1 MWNSLAGAC
10 GVMDE
15 ETSVPKQP
23 EVFASDTKQALIG
36 KESRDDVK
44 IARSLLETIPFS
56 CEKEKA
62 TFLKRVQCLQD
73 YHIIQIFE
81 HGVAFL
87 KRNLDDSSALLDD
100 AEVRNLFEICLSFC
114 YVTDLSKRVAFDY
127 YARILKFC
135 FSSQSKQC
143 LTTSTVSQILQLVQ
157 GFQEGSIG
165 FSDDYRKEINRT
177 KDFFEE
183 LFAIFNKRRDED
195 FIAEI
200 IAQTVRFASA
210 DVGNAIQGQSLRG
223 DMVKS
228 HVRFTNWVRLLK
240 VDSVSNRFAS
250 VLAKTKALQW
260 EDQHFLGMYVLGP
273 GDSGGL
279 DFVSILDRFKIDD
292 KEVKFPSDEKRL
304 DIYVDRLNHFLEHRS
319 LLVTSLKLFVC
330 TNITNEVFAEV
341 LDQFCGERER
351 LHPHQQ
357 DSDSE
362 SKKDAFNKVHD
373 VLVSL
378 PDGKLVCDVLRF
390 WRRTF
395 SGDKEYQSLKGLM
408 HLLPE
413 APPDEDR
420 FCLEER
426 VERVLN
432 YLEWLPTSVQSL
444 ISVWYIV
451 FSAMIKLFPTTFD
464 RLPEVL
470 VMIQRASSDAG
481 KSENLWTFIFISSCS
496 VTDVT
501 EEKRK
506 EMIWLFIC
514 FLETGCFTSFHD
526 WGIPT
531 AVIQQLSLCDNIPFG
546 TKKRIIRKVTRS
558 VNLFDSDLTYRI
570 INDIFK
576 NISLDPSFRIQIYRE
591 MIKVIESGIGKGVF
605 LHGVLEPVRVLLHLV
620 TTVPISG
627 DRRVKI
633 LLKAK
638 ESDNCLLNSIQILE
652 MSNVECRSKEVNKF
666 FDLFY
671 TAYVDIMKD
680 EKDFCGRF
688 HQQQSRQYL
697 NSSIQVQEIW
707 ILEVAKLIYA
717 GSFDEE
723 LDFCCCLRVLV
734 SAGKLESAEQLLQL
748 YSQVRE
754 SAVKVVQSYRQQD
767 KKQILEKFATPLCIV
782 VGSDSLS
789 SREKLKLVKEVCE
802 TSLTDPSMFLNG
814 ALQTMLLNLI
824 PPSDAKN
831 SSLYTLE
838 DPVLF
843 ELSEIMTA
851 LKNPRLMCQV
861 AKCPFLV
868 FKRLSSVF
876 FKASTDKLESIYQ
889 FIGTVEQMDSEFFD
903 RAVPVFQTAVEV
915 SNSLRDVMEL
925 LREFVFMLRAA
936 STEFVPLFSIVY
948 SHLLKDE
955 TKKESRKQFTNDVLK
970 KWTASLN
977 VAVCHNLRVPQLLC
991 KVYNFSESPEKRCEI
1006 LHRLQEILR
1015 KTKNFESPDKNLS
1028 KPAEGNIRNRV
1039 ACCDLEWLVFHSSL
1053 STKEAALAFN
1063 LCTQHFQGRL
1073 KCFSFSDVEI
1083 ANGCFKFVPRE
1094 GGPCTDERT
1103 EGIIGRERQALET
1116 KTIVFT
1122 PALVVEKIIRHLKR
1136 VIKEDG
1142 HLPENAHSLWRLVC
1156 RESSTCATCFSY
1168 ERSSPF
1174 HDSYIE
1180 VFLSILSQASSKEI
1194 MFYWAELDGHHLCQC
1209 SEVILNALKLS
1220 TNAFG
1225 ETDKDA
1231 LIEFQSLVHKAMEV
1245 IRRGQLYN
1253 GDDACFVYAVEQLE
1267 SLCGLLKCGLSIKTI
1282 SSILTL
1288 FQVNERAALA
1298 ARDIVSEWSNEQQAI
1313 ELIEAL
1319 KMRCKDEEMSSLPTQ
1334 HSIFVWE
1341 LLTSLRRLFKNSCEN
1356 LLKELEELVVLYN
1369 LGYSHGLGR
1378 LPNWRYEMLE
1388 HGVPAVAVDCWCI
1401 AFLSTPLEELT
1412 SHDVDIIVDL
1422 DSASLELVPSVSQ
1435 KIKSCLFPENG
1446 FEIALKRKKGIKEP
1460 QIKERLRLA
1469 RLLRELINI
1478 LKVQK
1483 LGEES
1488 YGPSIRKV
1496 VADTCDDLCEAYVS
1510 QETEVVDTCD
1520 ELCEAYVSQET
1531 EVVDT
1536 CDELCE
1542 AYVSQETEVVD
1553 TCDELCEAYVSQETE
1568 VVDTCDEL
1576 CEAYVSQETEVVD
1589 TCDELCEAY
1598 VSQETEVVDTCDELC
1613 EALVSQETEVVD
1625 TCDELCEAY
1634 VSQETEVVDTCDELC
1649 EAYVSQETEE
1659 EKGGRENNLY
1669 KIREQKLEALFNE
1682 IFCYQSRVSYEEPG
1696 YTDVSHQ
1703 LDCKETGTLL
1713 PCIRT
1718 KSHKNDSLPSILKY
1732 TREVYKPLLILLRRW
1747 LSGIINKPI
1756 LSHHVHEIVHFL
1768 VSKHSNNDS
1777 IQSMHEALQHH
1788 IMENNKALVAQLQAV
1803 GYNQSEKSSE
1813 DLWSSPVIE
1822 CSGYLTKSELG
1833 NEKKNKKLVEVL
1845 RNVWNEWK
1853 DLLCM
1858 QKIRS
1863 IKVGDKEIDTRALF
1877 GHQLSLEEMEAQVS
1891 VVKKVLS
1898 QIKSENLQRD
1908 VSRMIKKEERHR
1920 FRIEEMYKNGK
1931 VRIDSW
1937 KISAVLLKQY
1947 LSLDY
1952 TSMIIRLSVTNYA
1965 VVDERPNALL

>member
-81 HGVAFL
+81 HGVSFF

-143 LTTSTVSQILQLVQ
+143 LTTTTVSQILQLVQ

-165 FSDDYRKEINRT
+165 FSDDYPKKINRT
-177 KDFFEE
+177 KEFFEE
-183 LFAIFNKRRDED
+183 LFTIFNKRRDGD

-200 IAQTVRFASA
+200 ITQTVGFASA

-240 VDSVSNRFAS
+240 VDSVSNRFAN

-260 EDQHFLGMYVLGP
+260 KDQHFSGLYMLGP

-304 DIYVDRLNHFLEHRS
+304 DIYVGRLNHFLEHRS

-357 DSDSE
+357 NSDSE

-413 APPDEDR
+413 VPPDEDR

-444 ISVWYIV
+444 ISVWYNV

-481 KSENLWTFIFISSCS
+481 ESENLWTFIFFDSCS
-496 VTDVT
+496 FIDVT

-514 FLETGCFTSFHD
+514 SLETGCDIFIHE
-526 WGIPT
+526 WGVLILF
-531 AVIQQLSLCDNIPFG
+531 IQQLSLCENIPFD

-558 VNLFDSDLTYRI
+558 VNLFDSDLTNRI

-591 MIKVIESGIGKGVF
+591 MIKVIESGVGKGVS

-652 MSNVECRSKEVNKF
+652 MSIVECRSKEVNEL

-671 TAYVDIMKD
+671 TAYVDIMKE

-688 HQQQSRQYL
+688 YQQQSRLYL
-697 NSSIQVQEIW
+697 NSSIQVQEIR
-707 ILEVAKLIYA
+707 ILEVAKLICA

-723 LDFCCCLRVLV
+723 IDLWCCFRVLV
-734 SAGKLESAEQLLQL
+734 SAGNLKSAEEMLQL
-748 YSQVRE
+748 FSQVRE
-754 SAVKVVQSYRQQD
+754 SAVKVVQSCGQQD
-767 KKQILEKFATPLCIV
+767 KKQILEILATPLCYV
-782 VGSDSLS
+782 VSSDSLS
-789 SREKLKLVKEVCE
+789 SREKLKLVKEVCK
-802 TSLTDPSMFLNG
+802 TSLTYPSMLING
-814 ALQTMLLNLI
+814 DLETVLFKLI

-831 SSLYTLE
+831 ISLYTME
-838 DPVLF
+838 VPMPF
-843 ELSEIMTA
+843 ELSEIMAA
-851 LKNPRLMCQV
+851 LKNPLLIYQV
-861 AKCPFLV
+861 AKCPFHV
-868 FKRLSSVF
+868 FNRLSSVF
-876 FKASTDKLESIYQ
+876 FKASTDKLESICQ
-889 FIGTVEQMDSEFFD
+889 FIRAVEQMDGEFFD
-903 RAVPVFQTAVEV
+903 SALPVLQTAVEV
-915 SNSLRDVMEL
+915 SNSLTDVMEL
-925 LREFVFMLRAA
+925 LMDFVFMIRAA
-936 STEFVPLFSIVY
+936 SKEVVPLFSAVY

-955 TKKESRKQFTNDVLK
+955 TKRESRKQFTSDVLM
-970 KWTASLN
+970 KWTASSN
-977 VAVCHNLRVPQLLC
+977 VAACHYFRVPQLLC
-991 KVYNFSESPEKRCEI
+991 KVYHYSESPEKRCEI
-1006 LHRLQEILR
+1006 LHRLQEILG
-1015 KTKNFESPDKNLS
+1015 KTKNFESSRENLL
-1028 KPAEGNIRNRV
+1028 KPEGYIKNRV

-1053 STKEAALAFN
+1053 STEEAALAFN

-1073 KCFSFSDVEI
+1073 KCFSFSDAEI

-1103 EGIIGRERQALET
+1103 EGVTGRERQALET
-1116 KTIVFT
+1116 TTTVFT
-1122 PALVVEKIIRHLKR
+1122 PALVVEKIIHHLKR

-1142 HLPENAHSLWRLVC
+1142 HLAENARSLWRLVC
-1156 RESSTCATCFSY
+1156 RESSTCAKCVNY
-1168 ERSSPF
+1168 EHSPPF

-1194 MFYWAELDGHHLCQC
+1194 MFYWAQLGGHHLCQC

-1220 TNAFG
+1220 ANAFG

-1231 LIEFQSLVHKAMEV
+1231 LIEFQSLVHKTMETM
-1245 IRRGQLYN
+1245 RGQLLFN
-1253 GDDACFVYAVEQLE
+1253 GDDPCFLHAVTQLE
-1267 SLCGLLKCGLSIKTI
+1267 SLRDLLECGLPIKMM
-1282 SSILTL
+1282 SLILTL
-1288 FQVNERAALA
+1288 FQINERAALA
-1298 ARDIVSEWSNEQQAI
+1298 ARDIVSEWSDAQQAI

-1319 KMRCKDEEMSSLPTQ
+1319 KGRCKDEEISSLPSQ
-1334 HSIFVWE
+1334 HAIFVWE
-1341 LLTSLRRLFKNSCEN
+1341 LLTSFRRLFKNSCEN
-1356 LLKELEELVVLYN
+1356 VLKELEELVVLYN
-1369 LGYSHGLGR
+1369 LGFSHGLDR
-1378 LPNWRYEMLE
+1378 LTEWRYKMLADNF
-1388 HGVPAVAVDCWCI
+1388 PAVAVDYWCV
-1401 AFLSTPLEELT
+1401 AFLTTPIEELT
-1412 SHDVDIIVDL
+1412 SRDVDLIVGM
-1422 DSASLELVPSVSQ
+1422 DSASLELVPSVAQ
-1435 KIKSCLFPENG
+1435 KIKSSLFPENG
-1446 FEIALKRKKGIKEP
+1446 SAIAQKAKKGIKEP

-1469 RLLRELINI
+1469 RLLGDLINI
-1478 LKVQK
+1478 LRVQK
-1483 LGEES
+1483 LDEKS
-1488 YGPSIRKV
+1488 YGHAIRKV
-1496 VADTCDDLCEAYVS
+1496 VDDTCDELCEAYVGQETEVVDTCNELCEAYVS

-1520 ELCEAYVSQET
+1520 ELCEAYVSQETEVVDTCNELCEAYVSQET

-1576 CEAYVSQETEVVD
+1576 CEAYVSQETE
-1589 TCDELCEAY
+1589 
-1598 VSQETEVVDTCDELC
+1598 
-1613 EALVSQETEVVD
+1613 
-1625 TCDELCEAY
+1625 
-1634 VSQETEVVDTCDELC
+1634 
-1649 EAYVSQETEE
+1649 E
-1659 EKGGRENNLY
+1659 EKAGRENNLY
-1669 KIREQKLEALFNE
+1669 KIFEQKLKSLFTE
-1682 IFCYQSRVSYEEPG
+1682 IFCYQSRVNYEEPG
-1696 YTDVSHQ
+1696 YTGVPHQ

-1713 PCIRT
+1713 PCTRT
-1718 KSHKNDSLPSILKY
+1718 KSHENDSLPSILNY
-1732 TREVYKPLLILLRRW
+1732 REVYEPLLILFRRW
-1747 LSGIINKPI
+1747 LSGILNKPI
-1756 LSHHVHEIVHFL
+1756 LSSHVREIVHFL
-1768 VSKHSNNDS
+1768 LSKHSNNDS
-1777 IQSMHEALQHH
+1777 IESMHDALQHH
-1788 IMENNKALVAQLQAV
+1788 IMENNQALVAQLQAV
-1803 GYNQSEKSSE
+1803 GYNQSEKSSQ
-1813 DLWSSPVIE
+1813 DLWSPSAIE
-1822 CSGYLTKSELG
+1822 CSGYLNKSELG
-1833 NEKKNKKLVEVL
+1833 HEKKNKKLVEVL

-1853 DLLCM
+1853 DLLFM
-1858 QKIRS
+1858 QSIHS

-1877 GHQLSLEEMEAQVS
+1877 GHRLSLEEMEAQVS
-1891 VVKKVLS
+1891 VVKKILS
-1898 QIKSENLQRD
+1898 QIQSEDLQRK
-1908 VSRMIKKEERHR
+1908 VSQMIKKEERHR
-1920 FRIEEMYKNGK
+1920 FRIEEMYKDGK

-1937 KISAVLLKQY
+1937 KISVVLLNSTLVLTIHQG
-1947 LSLDY
+1947 
-1952 TSMIIRLSVTNYA
+1952 IFV
-1965 VVDERPNALL
+1965 

>member
-1 MWNSLAGAC
+1 MAGAC

-56 CEKEKA
+56 CEKEKV

-81 HGVAFL
+81 HGVAFF

-165 FSDDYRKEINRT
+165 FSDDYPKKIKRT

-183 LFAIFNKRRDED
+183 LFAIFNKRRDGD

-413 APPDEDR
+413 VPPDEDR

-444 ISVWYIV
+444 ISVWYNV

-514 FLETGCFTSFHD
+514 SLETGCFTSFHD

-531 AVIQQLSLCDNIPFG
+531 AVIQQLSLCDNIPFD

-707 ILEVAKLIYA
+707 ILEVAKLICA

-723 LDFCCCLRVLV
+723 LDFGCCLRVLV
-734 SAGKLESAEQLLQL
+734 NAGKLESAEQLLQL

-868 FKRLSSVF
+868 FSKLSSVF
-876 FKASTDKLESIYQ
+876 FKASTDKLDSICQ
-889 FIGTVEQMDSEFFD
+889 FIGAVEQMHCWFFD
-903 RAVPVFQTAVEV
+903 SALPVLQTAVEV
-915 SNSLRDVMEL
+915 SNSLGDVMEL
-925 LREFVFMLRAA
+925 LREFVFMIRAA
-936 STEFVPLFSIVY
+936 STEFVPLFSVVY

-955 TKKESRKQFTNDVLK
+955 TKKESRKRFTNDVLM
-970 KWTASLN
+970 KWTASSN
-977 VAVCHNLRVPQLLC
+977 VAACHYLRVPQLIC
-991 KVYNFSESPEKRCEI
+991 KVYKFSESPEKRCEI
-1006 LHRLQEILR
+1006 LHRLQEILG
-1015 KTKNFESPDKNLS
+1015 KTKNFEIPDENLS
-1028 KPAEGNIRNRV
+1028 KPAEGNIKNRV

-1053 STKEAALAFN
+1053 STQEAALAFN

-1094 GGPCTDERT
+1094 GAPCTDERT
-1103 EGIIGRERQALET
+1103 EGETGRERQALET
-1116 KTIVFT
+1116 NTIVFT
-1122 PALVVEKIIRHLKR
+1122 PVLVVEKIIRHLKR
-1136 VIKEDG
+1136 VIEEDD
-1142 HLPENAHSLWRLVC
+1142 HLAENARSLWRLVC
-1156 RESSTCATCFSY
+1156 RESSTCATCFNY

-1194 MFYWAELDGHHLCQC
+1194 MFYWAQLDGHHLCQC

-1220 TNAFG
+1220 ANAFG

-1231 LIEFQSLVHKAMEV
+1231 LIEFQSLVHKTMETM
-1245 IRRGQLYN
+1245 RGQLLYS
-1253 GDDACFVYAVEQLE
+1253 GDDPCFLHAVTQLE
-1267 SLCGLLKCGLSIKTI
+1267 SLRDLLECGLPMKMMSL
-1282 SSILTL
+1282 ILTL
-1288 FQVNERAALA
+1288 FQINERAALA
-1298 ARDIVSEWSNEQQAI
+1298 ARDIVSEWSDEQQAI

-1319 KMRCKDEEMSSLPTQ
+1319 KGRCKDEEMSSLPTE
-1334 HSIFVWE
+1334 HAIFVWE
-1341 LLTSLRRLFKNSCEN
+1341 LLTAFRQLFKNSCEN
-1356 LLKELEELVVLYN
+1356 VLKELEELVVLFN
-1369 LGYSHGLGR
+1369 VSFSHGLDR
-1378 LPNWRYEMLE
+1378 LPDWRHKMLDNF
-1388 HGVPAVAVDCWCI
+1388 PAIAVDYWCV
-1401 AFLSTPLEELT
+1401 AFLTTPLEELT
-1412 SHDVDIIVDL
+1412 SHDVDTIIGL

-1446 FEIALKRKKGIKEP
+1446 SGIAQKAKKGIKEP

-1469 RLLRELINI
+1469 RLLGELINI
-1478 LKVQK
+1478 LRVQK
-1483 LGEES
+1483 LDEDS
-1488 YGPSIRKV
+1488 YGHAIRKV
-1496 VADTCDDLCEAYVS
+1496 V
-1510 QETEVVDTCD
+1510 VDTCN
-1520 ELCEAYVSQET
+1520 ELCEAYSYDSQET
-1531 EVVDT
+1531 EK
-1536 CDELCE
+1536 
-1542 AYVSQETEVVD
+1542 
-1553 TCDELCEAYVSQETE
+1553 
-1568 VVDTCDEL
+1568 
-1576 CEAYVSQETEVVD
+1576 
-1589 TCDELCEAY
+1589 
-1598 VSQETEVVDTCDELC
+1598 
-1613 EALVSQETEVVD
+1613 
-1625 TCDELCEAY
+1625 
-1634 VSQETEVVDTCDELC
+1634 
-1649 EAYVSQETEE
+1649 
-1659 EKGGRENNLY
+1659 EKVGRENNLY
-1669 KIREQKLEALFNE
+1669 KIREQKLIALFNE
-1682 IFCYQSRVSYEEPG
+1682 IFCHQSRVSYEEPG
-1696 YTDVSHQ
+1696 YTGVTHQ

-1713 PCIRT
+1713 PCPRT
-1718 KSHKNDSLPSILKY
+1718 ISHKNDSLPSILKY
-1732 TREVYKPLLILLRRW
+1732 REVYEPLLILLRRW
-1747 LSGIINKPI
+1747 LSGILNKPI
-1756 LSHHVHEIVHFL
+1756 LSSHVHEIVHFL

-1777 IQSMHEALQHH
+1777 IQSTKLHDALQHH
-1788 IMENNKALVAQLQAV
+1788 IMENNQALVAQLQAV
-1803 GYNQSEKSSE
+1803 GYNQSEKSSQ
-1813 DLWSSPVIE
+1813 DLWSSPAIE
-1822 CSGYLTKSELG
+1822 CSGYLNKSESG
-1833 NEKKNKKLVEVL
+1833 HDKKNKKLVEVL

-1853 DLLCM
+1853 DLLFM

-1863 IKVGDKEIDTRALF
+1863 IKVGDKEIDTWALF
-1877 GHQLSLEEMEAQVS
+1877 GHRLSLEEMEAQVS
-1891 VVKKVLS
+1891 VVKKILS
-1898 QIKSENLQRD
+1898 EIKSENLQRE

-1920 FRIEEMYKNGK
+1920 FRIEEMYKDGK

-1937 KISAVLLKQY
+1937 KISVVLLKQY
-1947 LSLDY
+1947 LRLNY
-1952 TSMIIRLSVTNYA
+1952 TSRDIRLSVINY
-1965 VVDERPNALL
+1965 VVADERPNALL

>member
-56 CEKEKA
+56 CKKEKA

-81 HGVAFL
+81 HGVAFF

-143 LTTSTVSQILQLVQ
+143 LTTTTVSQILQLVQ
-157 GFQEGSIG
+157 GFQEGSIC
-165 FSDDYRKEINRT
+165 FSDDYPKEINRT
-177 KDFFEE
+177 KEFFEE
-183 LFAIFNKRRDED
+183 LFTIFNKRRDGD

-200 IAQTVRFASA
+200 ITQTVGFASA

-260 EDQHFLGMYVLGP
+260 KDQHFSGLYVLGP

-304 DIYVDRLNHFLEHRS
+304 DIYVGRLNHFLEHRS

-330 TNITNEVFAEV
+330 TNITNEVFVEV

-357 DSDSE
+357 NSDSE

-413 APPDEDR
+413 VPPDEDR

-444 ISVWYIV
+444 ISVWYNV
-451 FSAMIKLFPTTFD
+451 LSAMIKLFPTTFD

-481 KSENLWTFIFISSCS
+481 ESENLWTFIFFDSCS
-496 VTDVT
+496 FIDVT

-514 FLETGCFTSFHD
+514 SLETGCDIFIHEWWVLIFF
-526 WGIPT
+526 
-531 AVIQQLSLCDNIPFG
+531 IQQLSLCENIPFD

-558 VNLFDSDLTYRI
+558 VNLFDSVLTNRI

-591 MIKVIESGIGKGVF
+591 MIKVIESGVGKGVL
-605 LHGVLEPVRVLLHLV
+605 LHGVWEPVRVLLHLV

-652 MSNVECRSKEVNKF
+652 MSIVECRSKEVNEL

-671 TAYVDIMKD
+671 TAYVDIMKE
-680 EKDFCGRF
+680 EKHFCGRF
-688 HQQQSRQYL
+688 YQQQSRQYL
-697 NSSIQVQEIW
+697 NSSIQVQEIR
-707 ILEVAKLIYA
+707 ILEVAKLICA

-723 LDFCCCLRVLV
+723 IDLWCCFRVLV
-734 SAGKLESAEQLLQL
+734 SAGNLKSAEEMLQL
-748 YSQVRE
+748 FSQVRE
-754 SAVKVVQSYRQQD
+754 SAVKVVQSCGQQD
-767 KKQILEKFATPLCIV
+767 KKQILEILATPLCYV
-782 VGSDSLS
+782 VSSDSLS
-789 SREKLKLVKEVCE
+789 SREKLKLVKEVCK
-802 TSLTDPSMFLNG
+802 TSLTYPSMLING
-814 ALQTMLLNLI
+814 ALETVLFKLI

-831 SSLYTLE
+831 ISLYTME
-838 DPVLF
+838 VPMPF
-843 ELSEIMTA
+843 ELSEIMAA
-851 LKNPRLMCQV
+851 LKNPLLIYQV
-861 AKCPFLV
+861 AKCPFHV
-868 FKRLSSVF
+868 FNRLSSVF
-876 FKASTDKLESIYQ
+876 FKASTDKLESICQ
-889 FIGTVEQMDSEFFD
+889 FIRAVDQMDGEFFD
-903 RAVPVFQTAVEV
+903 SALPVLQTAVEV
-915 SNSLRDVMEL
+915 SNSLTDVMEL
-925 LREFVFMLRAA
+925 LMDFVFMIRAA
-936 STEFVPLFSIVY
+936 SKEVVPLFSAVY

-955 TKKESRKQFTNDVLK
+955 TKRESRKQFTSDVLM
-970 KWTASLN
+970 KWTASSN
-977 VAVCHNLRVPQLLC
+977 VAACHYFRVPQLLC
-991 KVYNFSESPEKRCEI
+991 KVYHYSESPEKRCEI
-1006 LHRLQEILR
+1006 LHRLQEILG
-1015 KTKNFESPDKNLS
+1015 KTKNFESPRENLL
-1028 KPAEGNIRNRV
+1028 KPEGYIKNRV

-1053 STKEAALAFN
+1053 STEEAALAFN

-1073 KCFSFSDVEI
+1073 KCFSFSDAEI

-1103 EGIIGRERQALET
+1103 EGVTGRERQALET
-1116 KTIVFT
+1116 TTTVFT

-1142 HLPENAHSLWRLVC
+1142 HLAENARSLWRLVC
-1156 RESSTCATCFSY
+1156 RESSTCAKCFNY
-1168 ERSSPF
+1168 EHSPPF

-1194 MFYWAELDGHHLCQC
+1194 MFYWAQLDGHHLCQC

-1220 TNAFG
+1220 ANAVG

-1231 LIEFQSLVHKAMEV
+1231 LIEFQSLVHKTMETM
-1245 IRRGQLYN
+1245 RGQLLFN
-1253 GDDACFVYAVEQLE
+1253 GDDPCFLHAVTQLE
-1267 SLCGLLKCGLSIKTI
+1267 SLRDLLECGLPIKMM
-1282 SSILTL
+1282 SLILTL
-1288 FQVNERAALA
+1288 FQINERAALA
-1298 ARDIVSEWSNEQQAI
+1298 ARDIVSEWSNEKQAI

-1334 HSIFVWE
+1334 HAIFVWE
-1341 LLTSLRRLFKNSCEN
+1341 LLTSFRRLFKNSCEN
-1356 LLKELEELVVLYN
+1356 VLKELEELVVLFN
-1369 LGYSHGLGR
+1369 FRFSHGLDR
-1378 LPNWRYEMLE
+1378 LPDWRYKMLADNF
-1388 HGVPAVAVDCWCI
+1388 PAIAVDYWCV
-1401 AFLSTPLEELT
+1401 AFLTTPLEELT
-1412 SHDVDIIVDL
+1412 SHDVDTIIGL

-1446 FEIALKRKKGIKEP
+1446 SVIAQKAKKGIKEP
-1460 QIKERLRLA
+1460 QIKERLRLG
-1469 RLLRELINI
+1469 RLLGELINI
-1478 LKVQK
+1478 LRVQK
-1483 LGEES
+1483 LDEES
-1488 YGPSIRKV
+1488 YGNAIRKAV
-1496 VADTCDDLCEAYVS
+1496 VDTCNKLCEAYSHVS
-1510 QETEVVDTCD
+1510 QETEK
-1520 ELCEAYVSQET
+1520 
-1531 EVVDT
+1531 
-1536 CDELCE
+1536 
-1542 AYVSQETEVVD
+1542 
-1553 TCDELCEAYVSQETE
+1553 
-1568 VVDTCDEL
+1568 
-1576 CEAYVSQETEVVD
+1576 
-1589 TCDELCEAY
+1589 
-1598 VSQETEVVDTCDELC
+1598 
-1613 EALVSQETEVVD
+1613 
-1625 TCDELCEAY
+1625 
-1634 VSQETEVVDTCDELC
+1634 
-1649 EAYVSQETEE
+1649 
-1659 EKGGRENNLY
+1659 EKGWRETNLY
-1669 KIREQKLEALFNE
+1669 KIREQKLIALFNE
-1682 IFCYQSRVSYEEPG
+1682 IFCHQSRVSYEEPG
-1696 YTDVSHQ
+1696 YTGVTHQ

-1713 PCIRT
+1713 PCPRT
-1718 KSHKNDSLPSILKY
+1718 ISHKNDSLPSILKY
-1732 TREVYKPLLILLRRW
+1732 REVYEPLLILLRRW
-1747 LSGIINKPI
+1747 LSGILNKPI
-1756 LSHHVHEIVHFL
+1756 LSSHVHEIVHFL

-1777 IQSMHEALQHH
+1777 IQSTKLHDALQHH
-1788 IMENNKALVAQLQAV
+1788 IMENNQALVAQLQAV
-1803 GYNQSEKSSE
+1803 GYNQSEESSQ
-1813 DLWSSPVIE
+1813 DLWSSPAIE
-1822 CSGYLTKSELG
+1822 CSGYLNKSESG
-1833 NEKKNKKLVEVL
+1833 HDKKNKKLVEVL

-1853 DLLCM
+1853 DLLLM
-1858 QKIRS
+1858 QKIQS
-1863 IKVGDKEIDTRALF
+1863 IKVGDKEIDTWALF
-1877 GHQLSLEEMEAQVS
+1877 GHRLSLEEMEAQVS
-1891 VVKKVLS
+1891 VVKKILS
-1898 QIKSENLQRD
+1898 QIKSEDLQRK
-1908 VSRMIKKEERHR
+1908 VSQMIIKEERHR
-1920 FRIEEMYKNGK
+1920 FRIEEMYKAGK

-1937 KISAVLLKQY
+1937 KISAVLLKKY
-1947 LSLDY
+1947 
-1952 TSMIIRLSVTNYA
+1952 
-1965 VVDERPNALL
+1965 

>member
-15 ETSVPKQP
+15 ETSAPKQP

-44 IARSLLETIPFS
+44 IARSLLETLPFS

-81 HGVAFL
+81 HGVAFF

-165 FSDDYRKEINRT
+165 FSDDYPKKIKRT

-183 LFAIFNKRRDED
+183 LFTIFNKRRDGD

-200 IAQTVRFASA
+200 IAQTVRFTSA
-210 DVGNAIQGQSLRG
+210 DVESAKQGQPLPG
-223 DMVKS
+223 DIVKS
-228 HVRFTNWVRLLK
+228 HVPFTNWIRLLM

-250 VLAKTKALQW
+250 ALARTKALQW
-260 EDQHFLGMYVLGP
+260 QYQQHLGGILVFRHP
-273 GDSGGL
+273 GGH
-279 DFVSILDRFKIDD
+279 DFVSVLEKLKIDD

-304 DIYVDRLNHFLEHRS
+304 DIYVGRLNHFLEHRS
-319 LLVTSLKLFVC
+319 LLVTSLQLLVC
-330 TNITNEVFAEV
+330 TSITNEVFEEV
-341 LDQFCGERER
+341 LDQFCGEREW
-351 LHPHQQ
+351 LHPNEQN
-357 DSDSE
+357 SDSE
-362 SKKDAFNKVHD
+362 SMADAFSKVYD

-408 HLLPE
+408 RLFPE
-413 APPDEDR
+413 EPPDEDR
-420 FCLEER
+420 ICLEER
-426 VERVLN
+426 AERVLN

-444 ISVWYIV
+444 ISVWYNV
-451 FSAMIKLFPTTFD
+451 LSAMIALFPATFD

-496 VTDVT
+496 VIDVT

-514 FLETGCFTSFHD
+514 SLETGCSTSFRD

-558 VNLFDSDLTYRI
+558 VNLFDSDMSNRI

-591 MIKVIESGIGKGVF
+591 MIEVIESGVGKGVF
-605 LHGVLEPVRVLLHLV
+605 FHGVLEPVSFFFHLV

-638 ESDNCLLNSIQILE
+638 ESDSCLLNSIQILR
-652 MSNVECRSKEVNKF
+652 MSNVTKNSEEVNKL

-671 TAYVDIMKD
+671 TAYVDIMKE
-680 EKDFCGRF
+680 EKYFCGRF
-688 HQQQSRQYL
+688 YQQQSRQFFL
-697 NSSIQVQEIW
+697 GSSIQVQEIW
-707 ILEVAKLIYA
+707 ILEVAKLICE

-723 LDFCCCLRVLV
+723 LDLWCCLRVLV
-734 SAGKLESAEQLLQL
+734 SADKLESAEEMLELF
-748 YSQVRE
+748 SQVRE
-754 SAVKVVQSYRQQD
+754 SAVQSCRQQD

-802 TSLTDPSMFLNG
+802 TSLTYPSMLLNG
-814 ALQTMLLNLI
+814 ALQSVLFNLI
-824 PPSDAKN
+824 GPSDAKN
-831 SSLYTLE
+831 ISLYTME
-838 DPVLF
+838 DPIRF
-843 ELSEIMTA
+843 ELSEIMAA
-851 LKNPRLMCQV
+851 LKNPLLICQV
-861 AKCPFLV
+861 AKFPFDV
-868 FKRLSSVF
+868 FITLSSKF
-876 FKASTDKLESIYQ
+876 FKASTDKLESICQ
-889 FIGTVEQMDSEFFD
+889 FIGTVGQMDAGFFD
-903 RAVPVFQTAVEV
+903 RALSVLQAAVEV
-915 SNSLRDVMEL
+915 SNSLTDVMEL
-925 LREFVFMLRAA
+925 LREFVFMIRAA
-936 STEFVPLFSIVY
+936 SKEFVPLFSAVY

-955 TKKESRKQFTNDVLK
+955 TKRESRKQFTSDVLT
-970 KWTASLN
+970 KWTASSN
-977 VAVCHNLRVPQLLC
+977 VAACHYFRVPQLLC
-991 KVYNFSESPEKRCEI
+991 KVYHYSESPEKRCEI
-1006 LHRLQEILR
+1006 LHRLQEILG
-1015 KTKNFESPDKNLS
+1015 KTKNFENPRENLL
-1028 KPAEGNIRNRV
+1028 KPEGYIKNRV

-1063 LCTQHFQGRL
+1063 LCTQPFQGRL
-1073 KCFSFSDVEI
+1073 KCFSFADVEI
-1083 ANGCFKFVPRE
+1083 ANGCFKFVQRE

-1103 EGIIGRERQALET
+1103 EGATGKERQALET
-1116 KTIVFT
+1116 NTIVST

-1142 HLPENAHSLWRLVC
+1142 HLAENARSLWRLVC
-1156 RESSTCATCFSY
+1156 RESSTCAECLNC
-1168 ERSSPF
+1168 ELSSPF

-1194 MFYWAELDGHHLCQC
+1194 MFYWAQLDGHHLCQC
-1209 SEVILNALKLS
+1209 SAVILNALKLS

-1231 LIEFQSLVHKAMEV
+1231 LIEFQSLVHKAMEA
-1245 IRRGQLYN
+1245 IRSQLYN
-1253 GDDACFVYAVEQLE
+1253 HGDDPCFVYGVTQLE

-1282 SSILTL
+1282 SSTLIL
-1288 FQVNERAALA
+1288 FQINERAALA

-1319 KMRCKDEEMSSLPTQ
+1319 KMRCKDGEMSSLPSQ
-1334 HSIFVWE
+1334 HAIFVWE
-1341 LLTSLRRLFKNSCEN
+1341 LLICFRRLFKDSCEN
-1356 LLKELEELVVLYN
+1356 VLKELEELVVLYN
-1369 LGYSHGLGR
+1369 LGYSHGLDR
-1378 LPNWRYEMLE
+1378 LPNWRCEMLE

-1446 FEIALKRKKGIKEP
+1446 SEIALKRKKGIKEP
-1460 QIKERLRLA
+1460 QVKERLRLA

-1483 LGEES
+1483 LDEES
-1488 YGPSIRKV
+1488 YGHAIRKV
-1496 VADTCDDLCEAYVS
+1496 V
-1510 QETEVVDTCD
+1510 VDTCN
-1520 ELCEAYVSQET
+1520 ELCEAYSYDSQET
-1531 EVVDT
+1531 EK
-1536 CDELCE
+1536 
-1542 AYVSQETEVVD
+1542 
-1553 TCDELCEAYVSQETE
+1553 
-1568 VVDTCDEL
+1568 
-1576 CEAYVSQETEVVD
+1576 
-1589 TCDELCEAY
+1589 
-1598 VSQETEVVDTCDELC
+1598 
-1613 EALVSQETEVVD
+1613 
-1625 TCDELCEAY
+1625 
-1634 VSQETEVVDTCDELC
+1634 
-1649 EAYVSQETEE
+1649 
-1659 EKGGRENNLY
+1659 EKVGRENNLY
-1669 KIREQKLEALFNE
+1669 KIREQKLIALFNE
-1682 IFCYQSRVSYEEPG
+1682 IFCYQSRVNYEEPG
-1696 YTDVSHQ
+1696 YTGVSHQ
-1703 LDCKETGTLL
+1703 LGCKETGTLL
-1713 PCIRT
+1713 PCTRT

-1732 TREVYKPLLILLRRW
+1732 KEVYEPLLILLRRW
-1747 LSGIINKPI
+1747 LSGILNKPI
-1756 LSHHVHEIVHFL
+1756 LSSHVREIVHFL
-1768 VSKHSNNDS
+1768 LSKHSNNDS
-1777 IQSMHEALQHH
+1777 IESMHDALQHH
-1788 IMENNKALVAQLQAV
+1788 IMENNQALVAQLQAV
-1803 GYNQSEKSSE
+1803 GYNQREKSSQ
-1813 DLWSSPVIE
+1813 DLWSPSAIE
-1822 CSGYLTKSELG
+1822 CSGYLKKSELG
-1833 NEKKNKKLVEVL
+1833 HEKKNKKLVEVL

-1853 DLLCM
+1853 DLLFM

-1877 GHQLSLEEMEAQVS
+1877 GHRLSLEEMEAQVS
-1891 VVKKVLS
+1891 VVKKILS
-1898 QIKSENLQRD
+1898 QHKSDDLQRK
-1908 VSRMIKKEERHR
+1908 VRQMIKKEERHR
-1920 FRIEEMYKNGK
+1920 CRIEEMYKDGK

-1937 KISAVLLKQY
+1937 KISVVLLKQY
-1947 LSLDY
+1947 LRLNY
-1952 TSMIIRLSVTNYA
+1952 TSRDIRLSVINY
-1965 VVDERPNALL
+1965 VVADERPNALL

>member
-1 MWNSLAGAC
+1 MCNSLAGTC

-15 ETSVPKQP
+15 ETSAPKQP
-23 EVFASDTKQALIG
+23 EVLASGTKQALSR
-36 KESRDDVK
+36 KESSDDVK
-44 IARSLLETIPFS
+44 MARSLLETLPFS

-62 TFLKRVQCLQD
+62 AFLERFQCLQD

-87 KRNLDDSSALLDD
+87 KRNLDVSSALLDD

-143 LTTSTVSQILQLVQ
+143 LTTTTVSQILQIVQ
-157 GFQEGSIG
+157 NFQEGRIG
-165 FSDDYRKEINRT
+165 LSDDYPKEIKRT

-183 LFAIFNKRRDED
+183 LFTIFNKRRDGD

-210 DVGNAIQGQSLRG
+210 DVENAKQGQPLRG

-228 HVRFTNWVRLLK
+228 HVPFTNWIRLLK

-250 VLAKTKALQW
+250 LLAKTKALQW
-260 EDQHFLGMYVLGP
+260 KDQEHLDDIFGLC
-273 GDSGGL
+273 DSDGH
-279 DFVSILDRFKIDD
+279 DFVSILDNFKVDD

-304 DIYVDRLNHFLEHRS
+304 DIYVGRLNHFLEHRS
-319 LLVTSLKLFVC
+319 LLVTSLKLLVC
-330 TNITNEVFAEV
+330 TNIANEVFAEV
-341 LDQFCGERER
+341 LDEFCGERER

-357 DSDSE
+357 NSDSE

-378 PDGKLVCDVLRF
+378 PDGKLVCYVLRF

-395 SGDKEYQSLKGLM
+395 SGDKEYQSLKGLL
-408 HLLPE
+408 HLFPKVS
-413 APPDEDR
+413 PGEDSL
-420 FCLEER
+420 CLEQR

-432 YLEWLPTSVQSL
+432 YLEFLPRSVQSL
-444 ISVWYIV
+444 ISVWYDV
-451 FSAMIKLFPTTFD
+451 LSAMIALFPTTFD

-481 KSENLWTFIFISSCS
+481 TPFRESENFWTSTFFFYCSFI
-496 VTDVT
+496 DVT

-506 EMIWLFIC
+506 EMFWLFIC
-514 FLETGCFTSFHD
+514 SLETECFTSFHD

-531 AVIQQLSLCDNIPFG
+531 AVIQQLSLCENIPFG
-546 TKKRIIRKVTRS
+546 TKERIIRKVTRS

-605 LHGVLEPVRVLLHLV
+605 LHGVLEPVRVLFHLV

-633 LLKAK
+633 LQKAK
-638 ESDNCLLNSIQILE
+638 ESDNCLLNSIEILQ
-652 MSNVECRSKEVNKF
+652 MTNVECRSKEVKEVKEVNKF

-671 TAYVDIMKD
+671 TAYVDIMKE
-680 EKDFCGRF
+680 EKDFCERF

-707 ILEVAKLIYA
+707 ILKVARLICA

-723 LDFCCCLRVLV
+723 LDFWCCLRVLV
-734 SAGKLESAEQLLQL
+734 SAGKLESAEEMLQL

-802 TSLTDPSMFLNG
+802 TSLTYPSMLLNG

-831 SSLYTLE
+831 ISLYTMK

-843 ELSEIMTA
+843 EFSEIMTA
-851 LKNPRLMCQV
+851 LKNPRLMYQV

-868 FKRLSSVF
+868 FNRLSSVF
-876 FKASTDKLESIYQ
+876 FKASTDKLESISQ
-889 FIGTVEQMDSEFFD
+889 FIGTVEQMDGEFFD
-903 RAVPVFQTAVEV
+903 RAIPVFQTAVEV

-925 LREFVFMLRAA
+925 LREFVVMLRAA
-936 STEFVPLFSIVY
+936 STEFAPLFSIVY

-955 TKKESRKQFTNDVLK
+955 TKKESRKQFTNEVLK

-977 VAVCHNLRVPQLLC
+977 VEVCHNLRVPQLLC
-991 KVYNFSESPEKRCEI
+991 KVYNFSESPEKWCEI

-1028 KPAEGNIRNRV
+1028 NPAEGNIRNRV

-1053 STKEAALAFN
+1053 PTEEAALAFN

-1073 KCFSFSDVEI
+1073 KCFSFSDAEI

-1103 EGIIGRERQALET
+1103 EGLTGRERQALET
-1116 KTIVFT
+1116 NTIVFT

-1136 VIKEDG
+1136 VLEEDD
-1142 HLPENAHSLWRLVC
+1142 HLAENVSSLWRIVC
-1156 RESSTCATCFSY
+1156 RESSTCAKCFNNEHSP
-1168 ERSSPF
+1168 PF

-1180 VFLSILSQASSKEI
+1180 VFLSILSQASSKEV
-1194 MFYWAELDGHHLCQC
+1194 MFYWAQLDGHHLCQC
-1209 SEVILNALKLS
+1209 SEVILNLLKLNA
-1220 TNAFG
+1220 NAFG

-1231 LIEFQSLVHKAMEV
+1231 LIEFQSLVHKTMETM
-1245 IRRGQLYN
+1245 RGQLLYN
-1253 GDDACFVYAVEQLE
+1253 GDDPCFLHAMTQLE
-1267 SLCGLLKCGLSIKTI
+1267 SLRDLLECGLPIKMM
-1282 SSILTL
+1282 SLILTL
-1288 FQVNERAALA
+1288 FQINERAALA

-1319 KMRCKDEEMSSLPTQ
+1319 KVRCKDEEMSSLPTQ
-1334 HSIFVWE
+1334 HAIFVWE
-1341 LLTSLRRLFKNSCEN
+1341 LLTSFRRLFKNSREN
-1356 LLKELEELVVLYN
+1356 VLKELEELVVLFN
-1369 LGYSHGLGR
+1369 VSFSHDLDR
-1378 LPNWRYEMLE
+1378 LPNWRYKMLADNF
-1388 HGVPAVAVDCWCI
+1388 PAIAVDYWCV
-1401 AFLSTPLEELT
+1401 AFLTTPLEELS
-1412 SHDVDIIVDL
+1412 SHDVDIIIGL

-1435 KIKSCLFPENG
+1435 KMKSCLFPENG
-1446 FEIALKRKKGIKEP
+1446 SVIAQKAKKGIKEP

-1469 RLLRELINI
+1469 RLLGDLINI
-1478 LKVQK
+1478 LREQK
-1483 LGEES
+1483 LDEKS
-1488 YGPSIRKV
+1488 YGHAIRKV
-1496 VADTCDDLCEAYVS
+1496 VADTCDELCEAYVSQENEVVDTCDEPCEAYVS

-1542 AYVSQETEVVD
+1542 AYVSQENEVVD
-1553 TCDELCEAYVSQETE
+1553 TCDELCKTN
-1568 VVDTCDEL
+1568 
-1576 CEAYVSQETEVVD
+1576 
-1589 TCDELCEAY
+1589 
-1598 VSQETEVVDTCDELC
+1598 
-1613 EALVSQETEVVD
+1613 
-1625 TCDELCEAY
+1625 
-1634 VSQETEVVDTCDELC
+1634 
-1649 EAYVSQETEE
+1649 VSQETEE
-1659 EKGGRENNLY
+1659 EKAGRENNLY
-1669 KIREQKLEALFNE
+1669 KICEQKLKSLFTE
-1682 IFCYQSRVSYEEPG
+1682 IFCYQSSVNYEEPG
-1696 YTDVSHQ
+1696 YTGVPHQ

-1713 PCIRT
+1713 PCTRT
-1718 KSHKNDSLPSILKY
+1718 KSHKNDSLPSILNY
-1732 TREVYKPLLILLRRW
+1732 REVYEPLLILFRRW
-1747 LSGIINKPI
+1747 LSGILNKPI
-1756 LSHHVHEIVHFL
+1756 LSSHVREIVHCL
-1768 VSKHSNNDS
+1768 LSKHSNNDS
-1777 IQSMHEALQHH
+1777 IESMHDALQHH
-1788 IMENNKALVAQLQAV
+1788 IMENNQALVAQLQAV
-1803 GYNQSEKSSE
+1803 GYNQSEKSSQ
-1813 DLWSSPVIE
+1813 DLWSPSAIE
-1822 CSGYLTKSELG
+1822 CSGYLKKSELG
-1833 NEKKNKKLVEVL
+1833 HEKKNKKLVEVL

-1853 DLLCM
+1853 DLLFM
-1858 QKIRS
+1858 QSIDS
-1863 IKVGDKEIDTRALF
+1863 IKVGDNEIDTRALF
-1877 GHQLSLEEMEAQVS
+1877 GHRLSLEEMEAQVS
-1891 VVKKVLS
+1891 VVKKILS
-1898 QIKSENLQRD
+1898 QIQSEDLQRK
-1908 VSRMIKKEERHR
+1908 VSQMIKKEERHR
-1920 FRIEEMYKNGK
+1920 FRIEEMYKDGK

-1937 KISAVLLKQY
+1937 KIRVVLLKQY
-1947 LSLDY
+1947 LRLNY
-1952 TSMIIRLSVTNYA
+1952 TSRDIRLSVINYA